1 MNFLRRALPPL
12 LGAGI
17 RRYSGGVA
25 CSACGAAQ
33 AGDCGLSLIK
43 CSACRAILPLASSQP
58 ANYYTLFC
66 VPPVFAVNLAGLR
79 HQYLKLQRILHPDNF
94 PLDTDAARSNAEHW
108 SAHLNRAYEALKD
121 PFKRAIH
128 LYELG
133 SGAAF
138 ETEGTIDAKDAGPAE
153 RALLAEVMDLRV
165 ALEDCQEP
173 EQARSIVAENEQ
185 RIRGILARLGG
196 LFARQDLEAV
206 RAELIKL
213 RYWRSVDSVAKG
225 VLEDLESCT

>member
-1 MNFLRRALPPL
+1 MNFLRRALPTL

-17 RRYSGGVA
+17 RRYSRGMA

-33 AGDCGLSLIK
+33 SGDCGLSLIK
-43 CSACRAILPLASSQP
+43 CSSCRAILPLAQSPP
-58 ANYYTLFC
+58 ANYYALFC
-66 VPPVFAVNLAGLR
+66 VPPVFTVNLSSLR

-94 PLDTDAARSNAEHW
+94 PLGTDAMRTNAEHW
-108 SAHLNRAYEALKD
+108 SAHLNRAYESLKD

-133 SGAAF
+133 SGSAF
-138 ETEGTIDAKDAGPAE
+138 ETEGTIDAKEAGPAE
-153 RALLAEVMDLRV
+153 KELLAEVMDLRV

-173 EQARSIVAENEQ
+173 QQARSIIAENEQ
-185 RIRGILARLGG
+185 RIHGILAKLGD
-196 LFARQDLEAV
+196 LFSRQDLEAV

-213 RYWRSVDSVAKG
+213 RYWRSVDSVARD
-225 VLEDLESCT
+225 VLEDLDKCT